1 MKEVRLNGSK
11 MVDKAHTHAYLKRK
25 LDLPLYYGENLDA
38 LWDCLS
44 TDRMPKT
51 IVVAKPAVILN
62 NLGDYGEALIKV
74 FLEASK
80 VNACLD
86 VILEEETDTEIS
98 R

>member
-1 MKEVRLNGSK
+1 MKEIRLNGAK

-25 LDLPLYYGENLDA
+25 LDLPSYYGENLDA

-44 TDRMPKT
+44 TDRVPKT
-51 IVVAKPAVILN
+51 LVIAKPAVILN

-74 FLEASK
+74 FLDASET
-80 VNACLD
+80 NACLD
-86 VILEEETDTEIS
+86 VIVEEETDMEIC